1 MPVQGFDRHGHESQQ
16 LLTYFA
22 IKRTHEI
29 RLPLPIRGAI
39 YQPELWHDTP
49 PDGDISSFRKLI
61 VGIKLQ
67 QLNELDECS
76 RSERHFCRDS
86 TVCGPRRQHPPRN
99 LETPTRE
106 IFDGHRATCAPRRS
120 ENLKLASAQWM
131 ERVVDPNRSGFR
143 TRGIMWQSS
152 TIRTCIV

>member
-1 MPVQGFDRHGHESQQ
+1 VILVENRESLIVHFSLSLMPVQDFDRHGHESQQ

-22 IKRTHEI
+22 IKREQES
-29 RLPLPIRGAI
+29 RLPLPFQGAI

-61 VGIKLQ
+61 VGIELQ

-76 RSERHFCRDS
+76 RSERRFCSDS
-86 TVCGPRRQHPPRN
+86 TVRGPRRQHPPRN

-106 IFDGHRATCAPRRS
+106 IFDSHRATCAPRRGK
-120 ENLKLASAQWM
+120 NPQLASA
-131 ERVVDPNRSGFR
+131 
-143 TRGIMWQSS
+143 
-152 TIRTCIV
+152 